1 MSEKDKNKNIILKIC
16 IAVLVMIMA
25 IAICLIILSKRNE
38 TAVPESSYVSSQ
50 SSSSSFVQENSY
62 EIELKVGETC
72 KAELTNTE
80 TDSKP
85 IWISSDN
92 NIAVVDDYG
101 NITAVS
107 AGTCTVTVV
116 MMDSDDTVS
125 VTVNVK

>member
-38 TAVPESSYVSSQ
+38 TTVPESSYVSSQ
-50 SSSSSFVQENSY
+50 SSSSFVQENSY

-92 NIAVVDDYG
+92 DIAVVDDYG

>member
-50 SSSSSFVQENSY
+50 SSSNFVQENSY

-92 NIAVVDDYG
+92 DIAVVDDYG

>member
-16 IAVLVMIMA
+16 IAVLVMIIA
-25 IAICLIILSKRNE
+25 IAICLII
-38 TAVPESSYVSSQ
+38 PESSYVSSQ

-80 TDSKP
+80 TSSKP

>member
-16 IAVLVMIMA
+16 VAVLVMIIA

-38 TAVPESSYVSSQ
+38 TTVSESSY
-50 SSSSSFVQENSY
+50 SSSMSFVQESSY

-80 TDSKP
+80 TNSNP
-85 IWISSDN
+85 IWISSDSD
-92 NIAVVDDYG
+92 IAVVDDYG

-107 AGTCTVTVV
+107 AGTCTITVV

>member
-1 MSEKDKNKNIILKIC
+1 MSEKSKNRNIILKIC
-16 IAVLVMIMA
+16 LAVLIMIIAVAV
-25 IAICLIILSKRNE
+25 CLIVLSKRNE
-38 TAVPESSYVSSQ
+38 ESSSESSQVSSE
-50 SSSSSFVQENSY
+50 SSSSRFVQESSY
-62 EIELKVGETC
+62 EIELQIGETC
-72 KAELTNTE
+72 RAELTDIE

-92 NIAVVDDYG
+92 SIATVDDSG

-116 MMDSDDTVS
+116 MMDSDENIS